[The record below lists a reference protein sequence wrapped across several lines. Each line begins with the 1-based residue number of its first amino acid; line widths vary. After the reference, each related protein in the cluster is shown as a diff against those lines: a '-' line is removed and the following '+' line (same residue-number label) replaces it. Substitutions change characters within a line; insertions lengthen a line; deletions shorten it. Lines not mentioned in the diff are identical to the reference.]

1 MRRTF
6 RTKVRDKAGTLNRL
20 TSSFVRRQFNIVTL
34 SATPTLEEGI
44 SDITFVAEVPD
55 TDVLRNLLQ
64 QLEKQINIID
74 VEDITETN
82 TYNRELVLIK
92 LRTPNNEQDLQNV
105 IKSYDAL
112 VSILKKDEQ
121 YTFLQA
127 SGPQYTMDNLLD
139 DLSSFQIEQVSRTG
153 SAALV

>member
-20 TSSFVRRQFNIVTL
+20 TSIFVRRQFNIVTL
-34 SATPTLEEGI
+34 SATTTLEDGI

-82 TYNRELVLIK
+82 TYNRELVLVK
-92 LRTPNNEQDLQNV
+92 LKKPINQQDLQKV
-105 IKSYDAL
+105 IKPYDAL
-112 VSILKKDEQ
+112 VSILKNEDE
-121 YTFLQA
+121 YTYIQA

-139 DLSSFQIEQVSRTG
+139 DLSSYQIEQVSRTG

>member
-20 TSSFVRRQFNIVTL
+20 TSIFVRRQFNIVTL
-34 SATPTLEEGI
+34 SATPTLEDGI

-82 TYNRELVLIK
+82 TYNRELVLVK
-92 LRTPNNEQDLQNV
+92 LKKPINQQDLQKV
-105 IKSYDAL
+105 IKPYDAL
-112 VSILKKDEQ
+112 VSILKNEDE
-121 YTFLQA
+121 YIYIQA

-139 DLSSFQIEQVSRTG
+139 DLSSYQIEQVSRTG

>member
-20 TSSFVRRQFNIVTL
+20 TSIFVRRQFNIVTL

-55 TDVLRNLLQ
+55 RDVLRNLLQ

-74 VEDITETN
+74 VEDITESN
-82 TYNRELVLIK
+82 TYNRELVLVK
-92 LRTPNNEQDLQNV
+92 LKTPTNQQDLQNV
-105 IKSYDAL
+105 IKPYDAL
-112 VSILKKDEQ
+112 VSILKNEDE
-121 YTFLQA
+121 YTYLQA

-139 DLSSFQIEQVSRTG
+139 DLSSYEIEQVSRTG

>member
-6 RTKVRDKAGTLNRL
+6 RTKVRDKSGTLNRL
-20 TSSFVRRQFNIVTL
+20 TSIFVRRQFNIVTI

-44 SDITFVAEVPD
+44 TDIIFVAEIPD
-55 TDVLRNLLQ
+55 RDVLRNLLQ

-92 LRTPNNEQDLQNV
+92 LRTPDNEQDLQNV
-105 IKSYDAL
+105 IKPYDAL
-112 VSILKKDEQ
+112 VSILKKEAQ

-139 DLSSFQIEQVSRTG
+139 DLSSYQIEQVSRTG

>member
-20 TSSFVRRQFNIVTL
+20 TSIFVRRQFNIVTL
-34 SATPTLEEGI
+34 SATPTLEDGI
-44 SDITFVAEVPD
+44 YDITFVAEVPD

-82 TYNRELVLIK
+82 TYNRELVLVK
-92 LRTPNNEQDLQNV
+92 LKKPINQQDLQKV
-105 IKSYDAL
+105 IKPYDAL
-112 VSILKKDEQ
+112 VSILKNEDE
-121 YTFLQA
+121 YTYIQA

-139 DLSSFQIEQVSRTG
+139 DLSSYQIEQVSRTG

>member
-20 TSSFVRRQFNIVTL
+20 TSIFVRRQFNIVNL
-34 SATPTLEEGI
+34 SATPTLEDGI

-82 TYNRELVLIK
+82 TYNRELVLVK
-92 LRTPNNEQDLQNV
+92 LKKPINQQDLQKV
-105 IKSYDAL
+105 IKPYDAL
-112 VSILKKDEQ
+112 VSILKNEDE
-121 YTFLQA
+121 YTYIQA

-139 DLSSFQIEQVSRTG
+139 DLSSYQIEQVSRTG

>member
-20 TSSFVRRQFNIVTL
+20 TSIFVRRQFNIVTL

-82 TYNRELVLIK
+82 TYNRELVLVK
-92 LRTPNNEQDLQNV
+92 LKKPINQQDLQKV
-105 IKSYDAL
+105 IKPYDAL
-112 VSILKKDEQ
+112 VSILKNEDE
-121 YTFLQA
+121 YTYLQA

-139 DLSSFQIEQVSRTG
+139 DLSSYQIEQVSRTG

>member
-20 TSSFVRRQFNIVTL
+20 TSIFVRRQFNIVTL
-34 SATPTLEEGI
+34 SATPTLEDGI

-82 TYNRELVLIK
+82 TYNRELVLMK
-92 LRTPNNEQDLQNV
+92 LKKPINQQDLQKV
-105 IKSYDAL
+105 IKPYDAL
-112 VSILKKDEQ
+112 VSILKNEDE
-121 YTFLQA
+121 YTYIQA

-139 DLSSFQIEQVSRTG
+139 DLSSYQIEQVSRTG

>member
-20 TSSFVRRQFNIVTL
+20 TSIFVRRQFNIVTL
-34 SATPTLEEGI
+34 SAIPTLEEGI

-55 TDVLRNLLQ
+55 RDVLRNLLQ

-74 VEDITETN
+74 VEDITESN
-82 TYNRELVLIK
+82 TYNRELVLVK
-92 LRTPNNEQDLQNV
+92 LKTPTNQQDLQNV
-105 IKSYDAL
+105 IKPYDAL
-112 VSILKKDEQ
+112 VSILKHEAPFT
-121 YTFLQA
+121 YLQA

-139 DLSSFQIEQVSRTG
+139 DLSSYEIEQVSRTG

>member
-20 TSSFVRRQFNIVTL
+20 TSIFVRRQFNIVTL

-55 TDVLRNLLQ
+55 RDVLRNLLQ

-74 VEDITETN
+74 VEDITENN
-82 TYNRELVLIK
+82 TYNRELVLVK
-92 LRTPNNEQDLQNV
+92 LKTPTNQQDLQNV
-105 IKSYDAL
+105 IKPYDAL
-112 VSILKKDEQ
+112 VSILKQEASST
-121 YTFLQA
+121 YLQA

-139 DLSSFQIEQVSRTG
+139 DLSSYQIEQVSRTG

>member
-20 TSSFVRRQFNIVTL
+20 TSIFVRRQFNIVTL

-82 TYNRELVLIK
+82 TYNRELVLVKIQK
-92 LRTPNNEQDLQNV
+92 PINQQDLQKV
-105 IKSYDAL
+105 IKPYDAL
-112 VSILKKDEQ
+112 VSILKNEDE
-121 YTFLQA
+121 YTYLQA

-139 DLSSFQIEQVSRTG
+139 DLSSYQIEQVSRTG

>member
-20 TSSFVRRQFNIVTL
+20 TSIFVRRQFNIVTL

-55 TDVLRNLLQ
+55 RDVLRNLLQ

-74 VEDITETN
+74 VEDITESN
-82 TYNRELVLIK
+82 TYNRELVLVK
-92 LRTPNNEQDLQNV
+92 LKHRR
-105 IKSYDAL
+105 ISKIY
-112 VSILKKDEQ
+112 K
-121 YTFLQA
+121 
-127 SGPQYTMDNLLD
+127 M
-139 DLSSFQIEQVSRTG
+139 
-153 SAALV
+153 

>member
-6 RTKVRDKAGTLNRL
+6 RTKVRDKAGTINRL
-20 TSSFVRRQFNIVTL
+20 TSIFVRRQFNIVTL

-82 TYNRELVLIK
+82 TYNRELVLVK
-92 LRTPNNEQDLQNV
+92 LQKPINQQDLQKV
-105 IKSYDAL
+105 IKPYDAL
-112 VSILKKDEQ
+112 VSILKNEDE
-121 YTFLQA
+121 YTYLQA

-139 DLSSFQIEQVSRTG
+139 DLSSYQIEQVSRTG

>member
-20 TSSFVRRQFNIVTL
+20 TSIFVRRQFNIVTL
-34 SATPTLEEGI
+34 SATPTLEDGI

-82 TYNRELVLIK
+82 TYNRELVLVK
-92 LRTPNNEQDLQNV
+92 LKKPINQQDLQKV
-105 IKSYDAL
+105 IKPYDAL
-112 VSILKKDEQ
+112 VSILKNEDE
-121 YTFLQA
+121 YTYIQA

-139 DLSSFQIEQVSRTG
+139 DLSSYKIEQVSRTG
-153 SAALV
+153 SAGII